1 MEFERS
7 CADRR
12 VPEIS
17 PVGDRIR
24 VVIDSDAKCE
34 MDDQWAITLALL
46 ADDRFAI
53 EGFVGA
59 SFDSAEY
66 GRSSIDASVDEIN
79 HLIGLTESDPS
90 IPVRRGAPP
99 LQYPTE
105 PSASAGVD
113 FIIERALAGEADD
126 PLWVI
131 GLGAATDVASAI
143 MQDERIVDRIVVFQH
158 LRTNWPEY
166 CVNYNVYNDV
176 RAAQR
181 LFHSPVPFVLFDTGD
196 HLTCPMEES
205 AAEVAPYGEIG
216 AYLHEYRHRR
226 PYFSRPDK
234 GIFDLG
240 DIAALI
246 DPELATWEVEPCPS
260 IRYDQSYDFDG
271 PDRGRILRCGDIDRD
286 GTFRLFY
293 DRLQDAFP
301 ES

>member
-1 MEFERS
+1 MDFERS
-7 CADRR
+7 IADRHVPQIPPSGEQLR
-12 VPEIS
+12 VI
-17 PVGDRIR
+17 
-24 VVIDSDAKCE
+24 IDSDAKCE

-59 SFDSAEY
+59 SFDNDEY
-66 GRSSIDASVDEIN
+66 GRSSIDASVEEIER
-79 HLIGLTESDPS
+79 LIELTDRDAS
-90 IPVRRGAPP
+90 IPVKRGAPP

-105 PSASAGVD
+105 PSSSEGVD
-113 FIIERALAGEADD
+113 FIVERALASDPDD

-143 MQDERIVDRIVVFQH
+143 MQDERIVDSIVAFQH
-158 LRTNWPEY
+158 LRTHWPDY

-176 RAAQR
+176 RAARR

-205 AAEVAPYGEIG
+205 AAEVAPYGDIG

-226 PYFSRPDK
+226 PYFSRPGK

-246 DPELATWEVEPCPS
+246 DPALATWQVETCPS
-260 IRYDQSYDFDG
+260 ITYDQSYQFDG
-271 PDRGRILRCGDIDRD
+271 RDRGQILRCADLDRD

-293 DRLQDAFP
+293 DRLQAAFP
-301 ES
+301 DS